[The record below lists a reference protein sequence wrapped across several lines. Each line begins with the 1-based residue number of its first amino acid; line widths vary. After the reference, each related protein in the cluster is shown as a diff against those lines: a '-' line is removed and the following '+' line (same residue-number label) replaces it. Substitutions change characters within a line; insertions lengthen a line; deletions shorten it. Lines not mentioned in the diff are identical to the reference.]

1 MRMMAFYKDP
11 FRYRW
16 LMLGVLGLIY
26 FMACLHRIAPTIIA
40 KDLVFEFGADAT
52 ALGLMASTYF
62 YLYAAV
68 QPPVG
73 ILSDKIGPRKV
84 ATIFA
89 LIACAGCL
97 VFALAPNMLMAGV
110 GRGLVGIGVGG
121 IFVPGLKIFSGW
133 YKPTEFATVTG
144 IFLAL
149 GNLGNLSGSLPLT
162 YLVMH
167 LGWRSSFLAIAGVAL
182 PLAVLAWWILRDKPE
197 DKGWPPIVTHPLEP
211 APAAAAL
218 PADPSAGKGFG
229 LIFKSS
235 GFWMITLSYF
245 FTSGPGLSFQGLW
258 SVPYLMDVYGFTRLQ
273 AGGTLMALPLGFIIG
288 SPLIGILADR
298 LRIGRKKMLLLTL
311 LPSVSFWCLLFLSG
325 GKINSAFIVPLFFL
339 MGVFGGGSLSLY
351 MTILKEFFPP
361 RLTGTAVGFM
371 NPAGF
376 LAAALFQPFTGYLM
390 DAVGRKGSAYPL
402 AAYQNVFT
410 VFVISMLVAYAL
422 ILLLK
427 IPHAEQT
434 KG

>member
-1 MRMMAFYKDP
+1 MAFYKDP

-40 KDLVFEFGADAT
+40 KDLVIEFGADAT

-97 VFALAPNMLMAGV
+97 VFALAPNMFMAGV

-162 YLVMH
+162 YLVT
-167 LGWRSSFLAIAGVAL
+167 LVGWRFSFIVIAGVAL
-182 PLAVLAWWILRDKPE
+182 PLAFLAWWILRDKPE
-197 DKGWPPIVTHPLEP
+197 DKGWPPIVPHPLQP

-229 LIFKSS
+229 IIFKSS

-258 SVPYLMDVYGFTRLQ
+258 SVPYLMDVNGPAARIHHRIAFNRHSGRPAADRAKDDAPLGTASFRMFLVF
-273 AGGTLMALPLGFIIG
+273 AFSCGGTNQQRLHPSVVFSDG
-288 SPLIGILADR
+288 R
-298 LRIGRKKMLLLTL
+298 LRWRIAFSVYDHPQGIFPAESYGHRRRLHESGR
-311 LPSVSFWCLLFLSG
+311 LSG
-325 GKINSAFIVPLFFL
+325 RGPLSTVYGLSDGCRRPERFGLPPGCLSKRVHGICHLHARCLRPDPVFENSSHRGDERSI
-339 MGVFGGGSLSLY
+339 SNRRLSCR
-351 MTILKEFFPP
+351 T
-361 RLTGTAVGFM
+361 
-371 NPAGF
+371 
-376 LAAALFQPFTGYLM
+376 
-390 DAVGRKGSAYPL
+390 
-402 AAYQNVFT
+402 
-410 VFVISMLVAYAL
+410 
-422 ILLLK
+422 
-427 IPHAEQT
+427 
-434 KG
+434 

>member
-1 MRMMAFYKDP
+1 MMTFYKDP

-40 KDLVFEFGADAT
+40 KDLVIEFGANAT
-52 ALGLMASTYF
+52 TLGLMASTYF

-89 LIACAGCL
+89 LIACAGSL
-97 VFALAPNMLMAGV
+97 VFALAPNMFMAGV

-162 YLVMH
+162 YLVML
-167 LGWRSSFLAIAGVAL
+167 LGWRFSFVAIAGVAL

-197 DKGWPPIVTHPLEP
+197 DKGWPPIVPHPREP
-211 APAAAAL
+211 APAATAL
-218 PADPSAGKGFG
+218 PDDPSDGKGFG
-229 LIFKSS
+229 IIFKRS

-258 SVPYLMDVYGFTRLQ
+258 SVPYLMDVYGFTPLE

-298 LRIGRKKMLLLTL
+298 LRIGRKTMLLLTL
-311 LPSVSFWCLLFLSG
+311 IPSVSFWCLLFLMG
-325 GKINSAFIVPLFFL
+325 GKINSTFIVPLFFL
-339 MGVFGGGSLSLY
+339 IGAFGGGSLSLY
-351 MTILKEFFPP
+351 MTILKELFPP

-390 DAVGRKGSAYPL
+390 DAVSRKGSAYPL

-410 VFVISMLVAYAL
+410 VFVISMLIAFVL

-427 IPHAEQT
+427 IPHTEQT
-434 KG
+434 KGR